1 VRENADPR
9 EIARF
14 AAQADSWWDP
24 AGPFGALHA
33 INDLRLSFIAGHGPL
48 AGRAV
53 LDVGCGGGILAE
65 ALARRGAAVTGID
78 ASAEAIAAARRHA
91 AAAGLAIDYRVATA
105 EAFAAAAE
113 ARFDAV
119 VCMELLEH
127 VPQPAEVVRACG
139 RLVRPGGDLFFATIN
154 RHPEAFFFAILGA
167 EWLLGL
173 VARGTHRYR
182 RFVRP
187 AELSAWC
194 RRAGLVPGETRG
206 LHYNPFSR
214 RFRTGGHTRV
224 NYMLH
229 ARRPAAEGGDLPART
244 GP

>member
-1 VRENADPR
+1 MRDNADPQ

-14 AAQADSWWDP
+14 TAQADSWWDP
-24 AGPFGALHA
+24 RGPFGALHA
-33 INDLRLSFIAGHGPL
+33 INGLRLSFIAERTPL
-48 AGRAV
+48 AGRSV

-78 ASAEAIAAARRHA
+78 ASAAAIAAARRHA
-91 AAAGLAIDYRVATA
+91 AAAGLAIDYRLATA
-105 EAFAAAAE
+105 ESFAAEAA

-127 VPQPAEVVRACG
+127 VPRPAEIVQACG

-154 RHPEAFFFAILGA
+154 RHPQAFLFAILGA
-167 EWLLGL
+167 EWVLGL

-187 AELSAWC
+187 AELGDFC
-194 RRAGLVPGETRG
+194 RRAGLLPGETRG
-206 LHYNPFSR
+206 LHYNPFVR
-214 RFRTGGHTRV
+214 RFRAGGHTRG
-224 NYMLH
+224 NYLLH
-229 ARRPAAEGGDLPART
+229 ARRPDAAPHSPAGVR
-244 GP
+244 P

>member
-1 VRENADPR
+1 MKENADPR

-33 INDLRLSFIAGHGPL
+33 INELRLSFIAAHCPL
-48 AGRAV
+48 SGRAI

-78 ASAEAIAAARRHA
+78 ASAAAIAAARRHA
-91 AAAGLAIDYRVATA
+91 EAAGLAIDYRVATA
-105 EAFAAAAE
+105 EALAAAG

-127 VPQPAEVVRACG
+127 VPQPAEVVQACG

-154 RHPEAFFFAILGA
+154 RHPEAYLFAILGA
-167 EWLLGL
+167 EWVLGL

-194 RRAGLVPGETRG
+194 RRVGLVPGETRG

-229 ARRPAAEGGDLPART
+229 ARRPPAAEAAPQARA